1 MLYSF
6 FNKNT
11 NKRNRRL
18 FFFFTILFVI
28 CFWTL
33 NHIDQALQNEVSP
46 NGIISFEL
54 AKDVKLSQNIISV
67 WNQNHVLVIA
77 GLSIGFDF
85 LYLIIYAFFLS
96 QLVFLIGK
104 PWKSITV
111 RRITQFFIYLIVIAA
126 FFDVL
131 ENIGL
136 VQLLT
141 GNFNQQWASMAYYFA
156 LLKFILIGLSLT
168 YIIVNGLIVLYRR
181 FI

>member
-6 FNKNT
+6 FHKNT

-18 FFFFTILFVI
+18 FFFFIISFVI
-28 CFWTL
+28 CFLTL
-33 NHIDQALQNEVSP
+33 RHFDKNLQTEFSP

-54 AKDVKLSQNIISV
+54 AKDVNLTQSIIDT
-67 WNQNHVLVIA
+67 WNQNHVLGIA

-96 QLVFLIGK
+96 LLIFLIGK
-104 PWKSITV
+104 PWKSPVV
-111 RRITQFFIYLIVIAA
+111 RRMTQFFIYLIVIAA

-136 VQLLT
+136 IQILT
-141 GNFNQQWASMAYYFA
+141 GSIDQQWVSMAYYFA
-156 LLKFILIGLSLT
+156 FLKFILISFCLA
-168 YIIVNGLIVLYRR
+168 YIIVNGLIVLFRR

>member
-6 FNKNT
+6 FHKNT

-18 FFFFTILFVI
+18 FFFFIISFVI

-33 NHIDQALQNEVSP
+33 NHFNQALQNEVSP
-46 NGIISFEL
+46 HGIISFEL
-54 AKDVKLSQNIISV
+54 AKDLSISQDIIAA
-67 WNQNHVLVIA
+67 WDQNHVLEVA

-96 QLVFLIGK
+96 LLVFLIGK
-104 PWKSITV
+104 PWKSHVV

-136 VQLLT
+136 IQLLT
-141 GNFNQQWASMAYYFA
+141 GNLDQQWASMAYYFA
-156 LLKFILIGLSLT
+156 VLKFILIGFSLA
-168 YIIVNGLIVLYRR
+168 YIIVNGLIVLFRR